1 MTEREIIAAQF
12 TGYLQS
18 AASLMDHQIPVVG
31 LLLTRL
37 REYDGDFIGSR
48 LIIASLIDMIIDNS
62 PEAERDGQL
71 IANPFHSSE
80 VDVVIWIITF
90 SKEIL

>member
-12 TGYLQS
+12 TDYLQS
-18 AASLMDHQIPVVG
+18 AASFMDYQIAVVG
-31 LLLTRL
+31 LLLTRP
-37 REYDGDFIGSR
+37 REYDSDFIGSR

-71 IANPFHSSE
+71 IANPFHGSE
-80 VDVVIWIITF
+80 VDVVI
-90 SKEIL
+90 